1 MLGWTGQIGK
11 DKAERLRQRAA
22 VILAIYTLLQSVV
35 MSQPEDGEEGQLK
48 RPEVSAEDLIGA
60 KDNLSSEGKLK
71 GKTIQVME
79 ECAMCVQ
86 GERPSSTSPKL
97 DQSGSSRDSATTCYT
112 PAWAVLKPSQ
122 KPH

>member
-1 MLGWTGQIGK
+1 
-11 DKAERLRQRAA
+11 
-22 VILAIYTLLQSVV
+22 

-79 ECAMCVQ
+79 ECERMGKAAPSVFSNVRSG
-86 GERPSSTSPKL
+86 GETVFNKPQARPIRK
-97 DQSGSSRDSATTCYT
+97 
-112 PAWAVLKPSQ
+112 
-122 KPH
+122 